1 MPKQP
6 KTSSNLRDAILV
18 SATQLL
24 DEFGPAGLSM
34 REVARRAGCTHQAP
48 YHYFTN
54 REAIITALV
63 TGGFTSLSEVL
74 ASARDEGDAVA
85 IGYAYVRFAL
95 ENPGVFRIMFRSDMY
110 TPESDVN
117 FVSAVASSRKQL
129 SALCKNIYPQ
139 ASEEQQ
145 MALWAYVHGLA
156 TLLLDGPPSLQ
167 FSNNTQ
173 RLTYAKRV
181 LEQGLR

>member
-129 SALCKNIYPQ
+129 SALCENIYPQ

-145 MALWAYVHGLA
+145 MSLWAYVHGLA

-167 FSNNTQ
+167 FANNSQ

>member
-6 KTSSNLRDAILV
+6 KNSSNLRDAILV

-63 TGGFTSLSEVL
+63 TGGFTSLSKVL

-95 ENPGVFRIMFRSDMY
+95 ETLAF
-110 TPESDVN
+110 
-117 FVSAVASSRKQL
+117 SASC
-129 SALCKNIYPQ
+129 SALTCTRQK
-139 ASEEQQ
+139 
-145 MALWAYVHGLA
+145 A
-156 TLLLDGPPSLQ
+156 TLTL
-167 FSNNTQ
+167 F
-173 RLTYAKRV
+173 
-181 LEQGLR
+181 LR

>member
-74 ASARDEGDAVA
+74 ASARDEGDAV
-85 IGYAYVRFAL
+85 G
-95 ENPGVFRIMFRSDMY
+95 IMFRSDMY

-129 SALCKNIYPQ
+129 SALCENIYPQ